1 MGFKPDNECKKQYIM
16 KTKLLRKIRNEVRKI
31 YPWQC
36 PDKAMILRFSKI
48 YQKAMIKKYQ
58 HAFTHEKAKWKRSIQ
73 N

>member
-1 MGFKPDNECKKQYIM
+1 M

-48 YQKAMIKKYQ
+48 YQKAIVQEMYIKHDTTSNKP
-58 HAFTHEKAKWKRSIQ
+58 KL
-73 N
+73 